1 MWPKKE
7 TAGSHQMPGPRSL
20 HDRCSGV
27 CTFLSR
33 QVGAVGRSQTK
44 NAKCMMHKINVNA
57 ESNYVHSNEKQMTD
71 LF

>member
-1 MWPKKE
+1 M
-7 TAGSHQMPGPRSL
+7 
-20 HDRCSGV
+20 
-27 CTFLSR
+27 
-33 QVGAVGRSQTK
+33 GAVGRSQTK